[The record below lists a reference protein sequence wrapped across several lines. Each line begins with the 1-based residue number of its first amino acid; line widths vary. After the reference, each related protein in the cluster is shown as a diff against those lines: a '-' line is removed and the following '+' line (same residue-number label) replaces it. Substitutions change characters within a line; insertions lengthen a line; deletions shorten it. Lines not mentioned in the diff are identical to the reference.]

1 MKTAANFAPL
11 LEQYFTKRL
20 MAQRQVSPNTIASYR
35 DTFRLL
41 LVFSQKRLN
50 KAPATLSLLDID
62 AALIDAFLDDLEKT
76 RGTHARSRNL
86 RLSAIR
92 SFFNYAAY
100 YEPAHA
106 EQIQQ
111 VLAIPTKKYDRV
123 QVGFLTRPEVESVLA
138 APDIQTWIG
147 RRDHAL
153 LLMAFQCGLRLSEL
167 TGLRNADVELN
178 AGAHV
183 RCIGKGRKERTTPL
197 SAQTVKVLKA
207 WFKETPR
214 GASDIVF
221 PTVHGGPM
229 SADAVQYLVAK
240 HVAVAR
246 QTCPSLKSKRVS
258 PHMTRHTAAMELL
271 LAGIDLPTMALWLGH
286 ESIKSTQVYLDANLA
301 LKEAALAKTTPF
313 DGRMT
318 RFKPKDSLLEF
329 LRNL

>member
-11 LEQYFTKRL
+11 LEQFFTKRL

-41 LVFSQKRLN
+41 LVFTQKRLN
-50 KAPATLSLLDID
+50 KAPATLGLVDID

-111 VLAIPTKKYDRV
+111 VLAIPSKKYDRV

-138 APDIQTWIG
+138 APDMQTWIG

-167 TGLRNADVELN
+167 TGLRNADIELN

-183 RCIGKGRKERTTPL
+183 RCIGKGRKERSTPL
-197 SAQTVKVLKA
+197 APQTVKVLRA
-207 WFKETPR
+207 WSKEKPR
-214 GASDIVF
+214 GTSDIVF
-221 PTVHGGPM
+221 PTVHGRPM

-240 HVAVAR
+240 HVAVAA
-246 QTCPSLKSKRVS
+246 QSCPSLKTKRVS

-271 LAGIDLPTMALWLGH
+271 LAGIDLSTMALWLGH
-286 ESIKSTQVYLDANLA
+286 ESIKTTQVYLDANLA

-313 DGRMT
+313 DGRT
-318 RFKPKDSLLEF
+318 ARFKPKDSLLEF
-329 LRNL
+329 LHNL

>member
-11 LEQYFTKRL
+11 LEQFFTRRL

-50 KAPATLSLLDID
+50 KAPATLSLLDIN
-62 AALIDAFLDDLEKT
+62 AALIDAFLDDLEKN

-111 VLAIPTKKYDRV
+111 VLAIPSKKYDRV
-123 QVGFLTRPEVESVLA
+123 QVGFLTRSEVESVLA

-167 TGLRNADVELN
+167 TGLRHADLELN

-214 GASDIVF
+214 GTSGIVF
-221 PTVHGGPM
+221 PTVHGRPM

-286 ESIKSTQVYLDANLA
+286 ESIKSTQVYLEANLA

-313 DGRMT
+313 DGRMA
-318 RFKPKDSLLEF
+318 RFRPKDSLLEF

>member
-1 MKTAANFAPL
+1 MKTAADFAPL
-11 LEQYFTKRL
+11 LEQFFTKRL
-20 MAQRQVSPNTIASYR
+20 MAQRQVSSNTVASYR

-41 LVFSQKRLN
+41 LVFAQKRLN

-62 AALIDAFLDDLEKT
+62 AALVDAFLDDLEKS

-100 YEPAHA
+100 YEPTHA

-111 VLAIPTKKYDRV
+111 VLAIPNKKYDRV

-138 APDIQTWIG
+138 APDMQTWIG

-167 TGLRNADVELN
+167 TGLRNADIELN

-183 RCIGKGRKERTTPL
+183 RCIGKGRKERCTPL
-197 SAQTVKVLKA
+197 APQTVKVLKA

-214 GASDIVF
+214 GTLDIVF
-221 PTVHGGPM
+221 PTVHGRPM

-240 HVAVAR
+240 HVSVAR
-246 QTCPSLKSKRVS
+246 QTCPSLKNKRVS
-258 PHMTRHTAAMELL
+258 PHMARHTAAMELL
-271 LAGIDLPTMALWLGH
+271 LAGIDPPTMALWLGH

-313 DGRMT
+313 DGRMA